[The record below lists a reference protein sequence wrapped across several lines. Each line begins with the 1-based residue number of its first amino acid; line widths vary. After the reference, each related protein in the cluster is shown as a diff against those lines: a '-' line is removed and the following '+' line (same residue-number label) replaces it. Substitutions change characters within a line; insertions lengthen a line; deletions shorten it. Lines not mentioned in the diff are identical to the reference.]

1 MIAAW
6 VLTVYDECNLNRKE
20 HKMTGIIQLIGRAM
34 MALIFIL
41 AGLGK
46 IQDPAGTAGYMQSAG
61 LPGILLWPTIA
72 LEVLGGLALAVGYKT
87 RYVAFALAIFS
98 VLAAAVFHR
107 NFADQM
113 QMILFLKNIAMA
125 GGLLLLAV
133 GGNTAFSIDNKRSS
147 TNFFSTRQGK

>member
-1 MIAAW
+1 
-6 VLTVYDECNLNRKE
+6 
-20 HKMTGIIQLIGRAM
+20 MTGIIQLLGRMM

-46 IQDPAGTAGYMQSAG
+46 IQDPAGTVGYMQSAG

-72 LEVLGGLALAVGYKT
+72 LEVLGGLALVLGYKT

-98 VLAAAVFHR
+98 VVAALMFHR

-133 GGNTAFSIDNKRSS
+133 GGNTAYSMDNKRSS
-147 TNFFSTRQGK
+147 TDFFGTRQGK

>member
-1 MIAAW
+1 
-6 VLTVYDECNLNRKE
+6 
-20 HKMTGIIQLIGRAM
+20 MTGIIQLIGRVM

-46 IQDPAGTAGYMQSAG
+46 IQDPAGTTGYMQSVG

-72 LEVLGGLALAVGYKT
+72 LELLGGLALAVGFKT

-98 VLAAAVFHR
+98 VVAAAVFHR

-113 QMILFLKNIAMA
+113 QMIMFLKNIAMA

-133 GGNTAFSIDNKRSS
+133 GSHTAFSIDNKRG
-147 TNFFSTRQGK
+147 TTDFFGTR